1 MLATAD
7 FRYRRR
13 R

>member
-7 FRYRRR
+7 GVKP
-13 R
+13 